1 MPEGWMI
8 VADGAGACVLREYPL
23 KVMRPCY

>member
-8 VADGAGACVLREYPL
+8 VADGAEACVLREYQL
-23 KVMRPCY
+23 QVMRPCY